1 MNHLELLIPFGLP
14 VDMADDLLRQL
25 QAPALASLLGRS
37 NKTVPKHWEAFSR
50 ALPHEH
56 HLANALQLR
65 TPDSIDASPAF
76 AATAWQQ
83 YEQQADS
90 GTWFL
95 LNPVHMHIAR
105 DHLILTDMRQLS
117 MSEEESRALF
127 VTAQELIEEA
137 GRTLHYC
144 TPKTWLMRADAWA
157 GLQTATPDAAC
168 GHNVDIWLPKGEAE
182 RHWRKLLNEVQ
193 MAWHIHPVNAA
204 REARGAAAV
213 NALWL
218 WGAATLDSHDSRLQ
232 TNCARLRFFHDANET
247 GPMAQLLP
255 HSPIATAGEALQR
268 FTDKNATVIGLLD
281 DLSGPALASDWGVWL
296 ERMQTL
302 EQNWFAPI
310 QSALREGH
318 LDRLSLTLSHSHSL
332 RTFTCTRHSHRK
344 FWKRPSLAGLAP

>member
-37 NKTVPKHWEAFSR
+37 KKTASKHWEAFSR

-56 HLANALQLR
+56 RLASALQLQ
-65 TPDSIDASPAF
+65 TPDNIDASPAF
-76 AATAWQQ
+76 AETALQQ
-83 YEQQADS
+83 HDQQADS
-90 GTWFL
+90 GIWFL

-117 MSEEESRALF
+117 ISEEESRALF
-127 VTAQELIEEA
+127 VTAQELLEET

-144 TPKTWLMRADAWA
+144 TAKTWLLQTDAWT

-182 RHWRKLLNEVQ
+182 RSWRKLLNEVQ
-193 MAWHIHPVNAA
+193 MAWHIHPVNEA
-204 REARGAAAV
+204 REASGNAAV

-218 WGAATLDSHDSRLQ
+218 WGAATLDPHISSTREDSEPI
-232 TNCARLRFFHDANET
+232 RFFHDANET
-247 GPMAQLLP
+247 GPLAQLLP
-255 HSPIATAGEALQR
+255 HSPIATAEDALQH
-268 FTDKNATVIGLLD
+268 FADENTAVIGLLD

-296 ERMQTL
+296 ERMQAL
-302 EQNWFAPI
+302 EQNWFAPL
-310 QSALREGH
+310 QLAVREG
-318 LDRLSLTLSHSHSL
+318 RLEQLCLTLTHSHSL
-332 RTFTCTRHSHRK
+332 RTFTFNRHSHRK
-344 FWKRPSLAGLAP
+344 FWKTPSLAGLAP